1 MSDVIG
7 LDLVELRAKLR
18 GWHVERRA
26 SEHGTEE
33 VYVAR
38 RDIEQ
43 SCTYWIGQD
52 HYRGGPALRRTYAWP
67 WAIELT
73 RPRLTLADIV
83 AHPPERWDCAPIGVD
98 GRCVFSQRFG
108 NGSVEVYIGGSG
120 PSRLMLLGD
129 MSVLDSLAAHQ
140 AIADLLVLLGEVAP

>member
-1 MSDVIG
+1 MEGEMSDVIG

-18 GWHVERRA
+18 GWPYEWVYEPSLGLRIDVLGPMHLLSFTRA
-26 SEHGTEE
+26 WRY
-33 VYVAR
+33 VYAYP
-38 RDIEQ
+38 D
-43 SCTYWIGQD
+43 YA
-52 HYRGGPALRRTYAWP
+52 AL
-67 WAIELT
+67 L